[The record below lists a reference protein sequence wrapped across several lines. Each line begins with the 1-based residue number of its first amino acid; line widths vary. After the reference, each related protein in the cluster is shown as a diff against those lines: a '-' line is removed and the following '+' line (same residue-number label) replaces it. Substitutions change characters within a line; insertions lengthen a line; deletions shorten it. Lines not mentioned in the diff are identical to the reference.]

1 MFLLIKVHA
10 NWCPHCINMRP
21 EWKKLKS
28 SLKFKQIKPRVFDIE
43 EQQLHKLELLN
54 KKYQLQ
60 EPVSYKGFPTIV
72 KVHNGN
78 VEYFEGSRDAKNI
91 LSWLYTNVNSSEK
104 SKTIKKSKKNK
115 KRKNRTNKRKN

>member
-21 EWKKLKS
+21 EWNKLKS
-28 SLKFKQIKPRVFDIE
+28 SLKFKQIKPKVFDIE

-54 KKYQLQ
+54 KKYALQ

-72 KVHNGN
+72 KVHNGK

-91 LSWLYTNVNSSEK
+91 LSWLYTNVK
-104 SKTIKKSKKNK
+104 SMDKKTKKKSKKNK
-115 KRKNRTNKRKN
+115 KRRNRTNKRKN

>member
-21 EWKKLKS
+21 EWNKLTS
-28 SLKFKQIKPRVFDIE
+28 CLKYKQIQPRVFDIE
-43 EQQLHKLELLN
+43 QQQLHKLDLLN
-54 KKYQLQ
+54 KKYALQ

-72 KVHNGN
+72 KVHDGK
-78 VEYFEGSRDAKNI
+78 VEYFEGSRDAKNM
-91 LSWLYTNVNSSEK
+91 LSWLYTNVKTMDKK
-104 SKTIKKSKKNK
+104 STKKSKKNK

>member
-21 EWKKLKS
+21 EWNKLKS
-28 SLKFKQIKPRVFDIE
+28 SLKFKQIKPKVFDIE

-54 KKYQLQ
+54 KKYALQ

-72 KVHNGN
+72 KVHNGK

-91 LSWLYTNVNSSEK
+91 LSWLYTNVK
-104 SKTIKKSKKNK
+104 SMDKKTKKKSKKNK

>member
-21 EWKKLKS
+21 EWNKLKT

-43 EQQLHKLELLN
+43 QQQLHKLDLLN
-54 KKYQLQ
+54 KKYALD
-60 EPVSYKGFPTIV
+60 EPVTNKGFPTIV
-72 KVHNGN
+72 KVHNGK

-104 SKTIKKSKKNK
+104 SKTIKKSNKNK